1 MSEKCSLC
9 GKCKAVCPIFGV
21 TLKEVVGPRAKRLLK
36 QKGITDKVF
45 YFCTLCGACKL
56 KCPLGVDIDFLKI
69 REEMVKS
76 GLESKKN
83 RELIDKL
90 RREGRAY

>member
-1 MSEKCSLC
+1 MSKCSLC
-9 GKCKAVCPIFGV
+9 GKCKAVCPVFGV
-21 TLKEVVGPRAKRLLK
+21 TLREIVGPRAKRILR
-36 QKGITDKVF
+36 QKKIVDKMF
-45 YFCTLCGACKL
+45 YVCTLCNACKL
-56 KCPLGVDIDFLKI
+56 KCPLGVEIDLIGI

-76 GLESKKN
+76 GIESKKN